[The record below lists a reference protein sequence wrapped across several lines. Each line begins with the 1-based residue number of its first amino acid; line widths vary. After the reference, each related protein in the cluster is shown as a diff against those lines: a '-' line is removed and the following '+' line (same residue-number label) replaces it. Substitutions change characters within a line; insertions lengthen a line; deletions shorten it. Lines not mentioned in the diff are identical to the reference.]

1 MRFREIGSH
10 LREEKRVLHCGML
23 LLGFAALLVLILM
36 KFDQVWG
43 AVSTVAGTVA
53 PVFYGIAIA
62 YILNVFVHFFEDVAF
77 RPFRDSKSKAWAKV
91 RRPLSVALAYLVVA
105 LVIVF
110 IAAFIIPG
118 MVESLSVLADT
129 VQQNAP
135 VYFNNAM
142 AWLNNFAQ
150 ENDLTFIEEFLAG
163 FNWSTL
169 LSSLTEVLRDFLS
182 SLVGVTFNVASG
194 VFAAVMG
201 FIFSVYML
209 MGKEKLLRG
218 VKSTMLAYLPKPASR
233 KITQVA
239 SLLHQ
244 RGITPDFFSLCAV
257 PYEPTLDEGAPAPYV
272 ISAHPDY
279 IRDRVAS
286 IRRQVQDIC
295 GPVPIWVTVLSPDI
309 RTRNHVNDSCYQAT
323 FFVKN
328 TVDLIGLADLIGYWQ
343 LSDVDTEYK
352 DTTRILFGGTGILSK
367 DGLKK
372 PGFTVL
378 KRLHRMNTLLIQRE
392 GNMLVTTNAINTYN
406 ILLFNHAHFTDLYCL
421 TNGED
426 VTCDNAYSVFKDAA
440 TRDISITLN
449 GLLPGRYKLVI
460 TTLNRENG
468 SLFDEWLHYGILDN
482 LQPQDIQY
490 LQDIVHPQRV
500 VRHHLLEDGVLH
512 LNVQMLPHEVK
523 FLLLLR
529 EL

>member
-150 ENDLTFIEEFLAG
+150 ENDLTFIEEFQAG

-218 VKSTMLAYLPKPASR
+218 VKSSLLAFLPKTAAR
-233 KITQVA
+233 KVGQVA
-239 SLLHQ
+239 TLTNKVFFNFIRGQLLECVIL
-244 RGITPDFFSLCAV
+244 GSLCYVGMSILRLDYALLISSVVALGALIPILGAYIGAAV
-257 PYEPTLDEGAPAPYV
+257 GVIILLLVHPLDAVIFLVFLLILQQVEGNLIYP
-272 ISAHPDY
+272 
-279 IRDRVAS
+279 RVVGS
-286 IRRQVQDIC
+286 
-295 GPVPIWVTVLSPDI
+295 S
-309 RTRNHVNDSCYQAT
+309 
-323 FFVKN
+323 
-328 TVDLIGLADLIGYWQ
+328 IGLPPLWTLFAVVFWGGVLGIPG
-343 LSDVDTEYK
+343 
-352 DTTRILFGGTGILSK
+352 ILFGTPATAVLYRLFRSSVRARLRTRAIDPKNPSLLQEEGTGEASQPE
-367 DGLKK
+367 D
-372 PGFTVL
+372 
-378 KRLHRMNTLLIQRE
+378 ME
-392 GNMLVTTNAINTYN
+392 G
-406 ILLFNHAHFTDLYCL
+406 D
-421 TNGED
+421 
-426 VTCDNAYSVFKDAA
+426 
-440 TRDISITLN
+440 
-449 GLLPGRYKLVI
+449 
-460 TTLNRENG
+460 
-468 SLFDEWLHYGILDN
+468 
-482 LQPQDIQY
+482 
-490 LQDIVHPQRV
+490 
-500 VRHHLLEDGVLH
+500 LED
-512 LNVQMLPHEVK
+512 
-523 FLLLLR
+523 
-529 EL
+529 

>member
-163 FNWSTL
+163 FNWSAL

-218 VKSTMLAYLPKPASR
+218 VKSSLLAFLPKAAAR
-233 KITQVA
+233 KVGQVA
-239 SLLHQ
+239 TLTNKVFFNFIRGQLLECVIL
-244 RGITPDFFSLCAV
+244 GSLCYVGMSILRLDYALLISSVVALGALIPILGAYIGAAV
-257 PYEPTLDEGAPAPYV
+257 GVIILLLVHPLDAVIFLVFLLILQQVEGNLIYP
-272 ISAHPDY
+272 
-279 IRDRVAS
+279 RVVGS
-286 IRRQVQDIC
+286 
-295 GPVPIWVTVLSPDI
+295 S
-309 RTRNHVNDSCYQAT
+309 
-323 FFVKN
+323 
-328 TVDLIGLADLIGYWQ
+328 IGLPPLWTLFAVVFWGGVLGIPG
-343 LSDVDTEYK
+343 
-352 DTTRILFGGTGILSK
+352 ILFGTPATAVLYRLFRSSVRARLRTRAIDPKNPNLLQEEGTGEASQPE
-367 DGLKK
+367 D
-372 PGFTVL
+372 
-378 KRLHRMNTLLIQRE
+378 ME
-392 GNMLVTTNAINTYN
+392 G
-406 ILLFNHAHFTDLYCL
+406 D
-421 TNGED
+421 
-426 VTCDNAYSVFKDAA
+426 
-440 TRDISITLN
+440 
-449 GLLPGRYKLVI
+449 
-460 TTLNRENG
+460 
-468 SLFDEWLHYGILDN
+468 
-482 LQPQDIQY
+482 
-490 LQDIVHPQRV
+490 
-500 VRHHLLEDGVLH
+500 LED
-512 LNVQMLPHEVK
+512 
-523 FLLLLR
+523 
-529 EL
+529 

>member
-1 MRFREIGSH
+1 MRFREISSH

-218 VKSTMLAYLPKPASR
+218 VKSSLLAFLPKAAAR
-233 KITQVA
+233 KVGQVA
-239 SLLHQ
+239 TLTNKVFFNFIRGQLLECVIL
-244 RGITPDFFSLCAV
+244 GSLCYVGMSILRLDYALLISSVVALGALIPILGAYIGAAV
-257 PYEPTLDEGAPAPYV
+257 GVIILLLVHPLDAVIFLVFLLILQQVEGNLIYP
-272 ISAHPDY
+272 
-279 IRDRVAS
+279 RVVGS
-286 IRRQVQDIC
+286 
-295 GPVPIWVTVLSPDI
+295 S
-309 RTRNHVNDSCYQAT
+309 
-323 FFVKN
+323 
-328 TVDLIGLADLIGYWQ
+328 IGLPPLWTLFAVVFWGGVLGIPG
-343 LSDVDTEYK
+343 
-352 DTTRILFGGTGILSK
+352 ILFGT
-367 DGLKK
+367 
-372 PGFTVL
+372 PATAVL
-378 KRLHRMNTLLIQRE
+378 YRLFRSSVRARLRTRAIDPKNPSLLQEE
-392 GNMLVTTNAINTYN
+392 GA
-406 ILLFNHAHFTDLYCL
+406 
-421 TNGED
+421 GE
-426 VTCDNAYSVFKDAA
+426 AS
-440 TRDISITLN
+440 
-449 GLLPGRYKLVI
+449 
-460 TTLNRENG
+460 
-468 SLFDEWLHYGILDN
+468 
-482 LQPQDIQY
+482 QPEDMEG
-490 LQDIVHPQRV
+490 D
-500 VRHHLLEDGVLH
+500 LED
-512 LNVQMLPHEVK
+512 
-523 FLLLLR
+523 
-529 EL
+529 

>member
-10 LREEKRVLHCGML
+10 LREEKRVLHCCML

-218 VKSTMLAYLPKPASR
+218 VKSSLLAFLPKAAAR
-233 KITQVA
+233 KVGQVA
-239 SLLHQ
+239 TLTNKVFFNFIRGQLLECVIL
-244 RGITPDFFSLCAV
+244 GSLCYVGMSILRLDYALLISSVVALGALIPILGAYIGAAV
-257 PYEPTLDEGAPAPYV
+257 GVIILLLVHPLDAVIFLVFLLILQQVEGNLIYP
-272 ISAHPDY
+272 
-279 IRDRVAS
+279 RVVGS
-286 IRRQVQDIC
+286 
-295 GPVPIWVTVLSPDI
+295 S
-309 RTRNHVNDSCYQAT
+309 
-323 FFVKN
+323 
-328 TVDLIGLADLIGYWQ
+328 IGLPPLWTLFAVVFWGGVLGIPG
-343 LSDVDTEYK
+343 
-352 DTTRILFGGTGILSK
+352 ILFGT
-367 DGLKK
+367 
-372 PGFTVL
+372 PATAVL
-378 KRLHRMNTLLIQRE
+378 YRLFRSSVRARLRTRAIDPKNPSLLQEE
-392 GNMLVTTNAINTYN
+392 GAEE
-406 ILLFNHAHFTDLYCL
+406 ASQP
-421 TNGED
+421 ED
-426 VTCDNAYSVFKDAA
+426 AEGD
-440 TRDISITLN
+440 
-449 GLLPGRYKLVI
+449 
-460 TTLNRENG
+460 
-468 SLFDEWLHYGILDN
+468 
-482 LQPQDIQY
+482 
-490 LQDIVHPQRV
+490 
-500 VRHHLLEDGVLH
+500 LED
-512 LNVQMLPHEVK
+512 
-523 FLLLLR
+523 
-529 EL
+529 

>member
-43 AVSTVAGTVA
+43 AVSTVTGTVA

-218 VKSTMLAYLPKPASR
+218 VKSSLLAFLPKAVAR
-233 KITQVA
+233 KVGQVA
-239 SLLHQ
+239 TLTNKVFFNFIRGQLLECVIL
-244 RGITPDFFSLCAV
+244 GSLCYVGMSILRLDYALLISSVVALGALIPILGAYIGAAV
-257 PYEPTLDEGAPAPYV
+257 GVIILLLVHPLDAVIFLVFLLILQQVEGNLIYP
-272 ISAHPDY
+272 
-279 IRDRVAS
+279 RVVGS
-286 IRRQVQDIC
+286 
-295 GPVPIWVTVLSPDI
+295 S
-309 RTRNHVNDSCYQAT
+309 
-323 FFVKN
+323 
-328 TVDLIGLADLIGYWQ
+328 IGLPPLWTLFAVVFWGGVLGIPG
-343 LSDVDTEYK
+343 
-352 DTTRILFGGTGILSK
+352 ILFGTPATAVLYRLFRSSVRARLRTRAIDPKNPSLLQEEGTGEASQPE
-367 DGLKK
+367 DA
-372 PGFTVL
+372 
-378 KRLHRMNTLLIQRE
+378 E
-392 GNMLVTTNAINTYN
+392 G
-406 ILLFNHAHFTDLYCL
+406 D
-421 TNGED
+421 
-426 VTCDNAYSVFKDAA
+426 
-440 TRDISITLN
+440 
-449 GLLPGRYKLVI
+449 
-460 TTLNRENG
+460 
-468 SLFDEWLHYGILDN
+468 
-482 LQPQDIQY
+482 
-490 LQDIVHPQRV
+490 
-500 VRHHLLEDGVLH
+500 LED
-512 LNVQMLPHEVK
+512 
-523 FLLLLR
+523 
-529 EL
+529 

>member
-77 RPFRDSKSKAWAKV
+77 RPFRDSKSRAWAKV

-218 VKSTMLAYLPKPASR
+218 VKSSLLAFLPKAAAR
-233 KITQVA
+233 KVGQVA
-239 SLLHQ
+239 TLTNKVFFNFIRGQLLECVIL
-244 RGITPDFFSLCAV
+244 GSLCYVGMSILRLDYALLISSVVALGALIPILGAYIGAAV
-257 PYEPTLDEGAPAPYV
+257 GVIILLLVHPLDAVIFLVFLLILQQVEGNLIYP
-272 ISAHPDY
+272 
-279 IRDRVAS
+279 RVVGS
-286 IRRQVQDIC
+286 
-295 GPVPIWVTVLSPDI
+295 S
-309 RTRNHVNDSCYQAT
+309 
-323 FFVKN
+323 
-328 TVDLIGLADLIGYWQ
+328 IGLPPLWTLFAVVFWGGVLGIPG
-343 LSDVDTEYK
+343 
-352 DTTRILFGGTGILSK
+352 ILFGT
-367 DGLKK
+367 
-372 PGFTVL
+372 PATAVL
-378 KRLHRMNTLLIQRE
+378 YRLFRSSVRARLRTRAIDPKNPSLLQEE
-392 GNMLVTTNAINTYN
+392 GAGE
-406 ILLFNHAHFTDLYCL
+406 ASQP
-421 TNGED
+421 ED
-426 VTCDNAYSVFKDAA
+426 VEGD
-440 TRDISITLN
+440 
-449 GLLPGRYKLVI
+449 
-460 TTLNRENG
+460 
-468 SLFDEWLHYGILDN
+468 
-482 LQPQDIQY
+482 
-490 LQDIVHPQRV
+490 
-500 VRHHLLEDGVLH
+500 LED
-512 LNVQMLPHEVK
+512 
-523 FLLLLR
+523 
-529 EL
+529 

>member
-218 VKSTMLAYLPKPASR
+218 VKSSLLAFLPKAAAR
-233 KITQVA
+233 KVGQVA
-239 SLLHQ
+239 TLTNKVFFNFIRGQLLECVIL
-244 RGITPDFFSLCAV
+244 GSLCYVGMSILRLDYALLISSVVALGALIPILGAYIGAAV
-257 PYEPTLDEGAPAPYV
+257 GVIILLLVHPLDAVIFLVFLLILQQVEGNLIYP
-272 ISAHPDY
+272 
-279 IRDRVAS
+279 RVVGS
-286 IRRQVQDIC
+286 
-295 GPVPIWVTVLSPDI
+295 S
-309 RTRNHVNDSCYQAT
+309 
-323 FFVKN
+323 
-328 TVDLIGLADLIGYWQ
+328 IGLPPLWTLFAVVFWGGVLGIPG
-343 LSDVDTEYK
+343 
-352 DTTRILFGGTGILSK
+352 ILFGT
-367 DGLKK
+367 
-372 PGFTVL
+372 PATAVL
-378 KRLHRMNTLLIQRE
+378 YRLFRSSVRARLRTRAIDPKNPSLLQEE
-392 GNMLVTTNAINTYN
+392 GAEE
-406 ILLFNHAHFTDLYCL
+406 ASQP
-421 TNGED
+421 ED
-426 VTCDNAYSVFKDAA
+426 VEGD
-440 TRDISITLN
+440 
-449 GLLPGRYKLVI
+449 
-460 TTLNRENG
+460 
-468 SLFDEWLHYGILDN
+468 
-482 LQPQDIQY
+482 
-490 LQDIVHPQRV
+490 
-500 VRHHLLEDGVLH
+500 LED
-512 LNVQMLPHEVK
+512 
-523 FLLLLR
+523 
-529 EL
+529 